1 MSLLISYSSWDVD
14 NNTYPHYTMPI
25 LRDHVDRQTD
35 IQTGDD
41 DDHWLSDDDARLLS
55 LLLSALRLIS
65 KVTTARRKD
74 HSQQNPQCDPVP
86 SSVIIPSFRVL
97 N

>member
-1 MSLLISYSSWDVD
+1 MSTDKR
-14 NNTYPHYTMPI
+14 TYRP
-25 LRDHVDRQTD
+25 
-35 IQTGDD
+35 GDD
-41 DDHWLSDDDARLLS
+41 DDHWLNVSDDDARLLS

-86 SSVIIPSFRVL
+86 SSVIIIPSFRVL

>member
-1 MSLLISYSSWDVD
+1 MSTDKR
-14 NNTYPHYTMPI
+14 TYRP
-25 LRDHVDRQTD
+25 
-35 IQTGDD
+35 GDD
-41 DDHWLSDDDARLLS
+41 DDHWLSDDDDARLLS